1 MSPPLSLRETETVV
15 AVAIEVVTVDVVETE
30 AVEEAVTG
38 DAVETAVVIAVANPL
53 LIWILEGA
61 ILRGLP
67 LFSCES
73 GL

>member
-1 MSPPLSLRETETVV
+1 V
-15 AVAIEVVTVDVVETE
+15 
-30 AVEEAVTG
+30 VTG
-38 DAVETAVVIAVANPL
+38 DAVETAAVIAVASAL
-53 LIWILEGA
+53 LIWFLEGA